1 MEPHKGLFHGELTNY
16 STNFLSSNTSPVDN
30 YMSKE
35 VRKNCKIKDLPFS
48 ERPREKLIE
57 RGAKSLKDSELLAIL
72 LGSGLKQK
80 NVLHLAEDILLQH
93 PKKKMLNLSFKEL
106 AKIEGIG
113 RARASLILA
122 AQEFVKR
129 ALAVKEDTLPSI
141 RNINDIVA
149 QAVYLREKQ
158 REHFLVLYLNGRGEM
173 IFKKPMFVGTLNAN
187 LIHPREIFALALRQ
201 NAASV
206 IFVHNHPSGNPE
218 PSQSDLA
225 INKRLVEAGKI
236 MGIPVIDHIILT
248 KTKFFSFKQRKLI

>member
-1 MEPHKGLFHGELTNY
+1 M
-16 STNFLSSNTSPVDN
+16 STESRAD
-30 YMSKE
+30 
-35 VRKNCKIKDLPFS
+35 CKIKELPYA
-48 ERPREKLIE
+48 ERPRERLMEK
-57 RGAKSLKDSELLAIL
+57 GAKNLKDSELLAIL

-80 NVLHLAEDILLQH
+80 NVLKLAEEILAKH
-93 PKKKMLNLSFKEL
+93 PKKKMLNSDFREL

-113 RARASLILA
+113 RAKACLILA
-122 AQEFVKR
+122 AQELVKR
-129 ALAVKEDTLPSI
+129 TLAVKEDTLPSI
-141 RNINDIVA
+141 RSINDIIA

-187 LIHPREIFALALRQ
+187 LVHPREIFAVALRQ

-218 PSQSDLA
+218 PSASDIT

-248 KTKFFSFKQRKLI
+248 KTKYFSFKQRKLV